1 MKFLILNGPNL
12 NLLGK
17 REPEIY
23 GTTTYEDLVAEVQTH
38 AEEKGVFV
46 EFLQSNHEGDL
57 VDAIQKADGVF
68 DGVILNAAA
77 YTHTSVALLDAIR
90 AVSVPVAE
98 VHLSDP
104 DKRENFRKVN
114 FVRPAA
120 VVSVVGKGV
129 SGYCEALDLLI
140 EKFG

>member
-23 GTTTYEDLVAEVQTH
+23 GTTTYEELLTQVSEYA
-38 AEEKGVFV
+38 AEKGVFV

-57 VDAIQKADGVF
+57 VDAIQRADGVF
-68 DGVILNAAA
+68 DGVVLNAGG

-98 VHLSDP
+98 VHLTDP
-104 DKRENFRKVN
+104 DKREEFRKVN
-114 FVRPAA
+114 FIRPAA
-120 VVSVVGKGV
+120 AVSVVGKGV
-129 SGYCEALDLLI
+129 SGYNEALDLLI
-140 EKFG
+140 ERLG